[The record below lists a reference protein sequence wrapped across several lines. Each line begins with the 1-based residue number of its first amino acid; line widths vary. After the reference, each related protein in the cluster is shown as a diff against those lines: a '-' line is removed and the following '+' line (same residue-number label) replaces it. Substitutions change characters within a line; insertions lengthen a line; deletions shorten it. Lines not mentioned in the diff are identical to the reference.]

1 MRRRELILV
10 LGGAAAWPLAAR
22 GQQLDKIWRAGF
34 IAHRYENFYD
44 GLFDA
49 LHELGYVEGQNIVF
63 ERRYAEGHAE
73 RFQEFAAEM
82 VRLKAD
88 IVIVVTTPAA
98 LAVKNATRTIPI
110 VHPNAIDPVES
121 GLVASLAHPGGNVT
135 GIAVANAEL
144 SAKRVEILKQLLPR
158 LARAAVLWNVA
169 NPGNAV
175 AWKDTERAARVLGVE
190 IKSYELRDSKDIE
203 GLFATIARER
213 PDGLLVLQDALTLAH
228 RKQII
233 NFTLGERIPT
243 MFVGKEWAEE
253 GGLVSYGD
261 LLPERYRLA
270 ASIVDKILKGA
281 KPADIPVSQPIK
293 FELVINLKTAKALGL
308 EMPATLLA
316 TADEVIE

>member
-10 LGGAAAWPLAAR
+10 LASAAAWPLAAR
-22 GQQLDKIWRAGF
+22 GQQSGKIWRAGF

-44 GLFDA
+44 GLFEG

-63 ERRYAEGHAE
+63 ERRYAEGRAE

-88 IVIVVTTPAA
+88 IIIVVTTPAA
-98 LAVKNATRTIPI
+98 LAAKNATTTIPI

-135 GIAVANAEL
+135 GLAVANAEL

-169 NPGNAV
+169 NPGNTV

-190 IKSYELRDSKDIE
+190 IKSYELRDSKDI
-203 GLFATIARER
+203 GGVFATIAQER

-233 NFTLGERIPT
+233 DFTLGERIPT

-281 KPADIPVSQPIK
+281 KPADIPVSLPIK

>member
-1 MRRRELILV
+1 MRRREFILV
-10 LGGAAAWPLAAR
+10 FGGVVTWPLAAR
-22 GQQLDKIWRAGF
+22 GQQSGKIWRAGF
-34 IAHRYENFYD
+34 IAHRYESFYD
-44 GLFDA
+44 GLFEG
-49 LHELGYVEGQNIVF
+49 LHELGYVEGHNIIF
-63 ERRYAEGHAE
+63 ERRYAEGRAE
-73 RFQEFAAEM
+73 RFQDFAAEM
-82 VRLKAD
+82 VRLKVD

-98 LAVKNATRTIPI
+98 LAVKNATTTIPI

-135 GIAVANAEL
+135 GLAVANAEL

-175 AWKDTERAARVLGVE
+175 AWKDTEHAARVLGVE
-190 IKSYELRDSKDIE
+190 MKSYELRESKDIE
-203 GLFATIARER
+203 SLFAIIARER

-233 NFTLGERIPT
+233 DFTLRERIPA

-308 EMPATLLA
+308 EMPGTLLA